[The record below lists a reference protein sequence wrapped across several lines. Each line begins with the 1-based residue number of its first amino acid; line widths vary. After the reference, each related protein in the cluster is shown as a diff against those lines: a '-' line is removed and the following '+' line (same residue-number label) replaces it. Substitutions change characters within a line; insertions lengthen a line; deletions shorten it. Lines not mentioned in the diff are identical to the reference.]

1 MIGFDAIAHYNGWA
15 MALAGASIVLSGL
28 AVLSFII
35 SQLHKLVN
43 LLEKKEAPDI
53 EQPLTVS
60 PETPATPSPK
70 PEHCPANIKETAET
84 YQTLTAELG
93 PQFQLIELYALAK
106 KYNFPHP
113 HLDLRCLREA
123 GLLIPQGDGEFR
135 LAD

>member
-1 MIGFDAIAHYNGWA
+1 MIGLDAIAHYNGWS

-43 LLEKKEAPDI
+43 LMEKKESPAP
-53 EQPLTVS
+53 V
-60 PETPATPSPK
+60 ETKFPATPVQSEPK
-70 PEHCPANIKETAET
+70 PAHCPANISETALT
-84 YQTLTAELG
+84 YQSLTTELG
-93 PQFQLIELYALAK
+93 PNFQLIDLYNLAK

-113 HLDLRCLREA
+113 HLDIRCLREA
-123 GLLIPQGDGEFR
+123 GLLIPLGDGEFR